1 MSEVIFAPG
10 QRWVSNSEVEL
21 GLGIVKEVS
30 GRRISL
36 LFPAAAEE
44 RTYASDNAPL
54 SRVIYKEHDQIC
66 NQEGVKLTVIARQE
80 INDCLIYL
88 AVTDDGTEL
97 TLHEMDLASEVQFR
111 QPQDRL
117 FAGQIDKNREFD
129 LRLKT
134 LEHHHRLQQSA
145 FFGLSGGRV
154 QLLPHQLYI
163 ASQVGQR
170 YAPRVL
176 LADEVGLGKTIEAGL
191 IMHQLLLTGRV
202 NRVLL
207 MVPDS
212 LLHQWLVEMLRRFN
226 LQFTVM
232 DQERFSEQRE
242 QDADSNPFEAS
253 QLILASVT
261 ELANEA
267 EMRAAV
273 VDCDWDML
281 VIDEAHHLQWSATQ
295 SSAEYLLAE
304 QLAAA
309 IESVLLLTAT
319 PEQLGVA
326 SHFARLRLLDP
337 QRYFDLQLFTEQE
350 QNFQTLSGLLQSLE
364 DCESAAEFSK
374 NTLLNQLLTDYFE
387 SDQIKAL
394 QTAEGFAVEK
404 KKLIADAL
412 DRHGT
417 GRLLFRNTRDTV
429 SGFPERICHSYAL
442 AALTSDEVVTDPL
455 MLIQSERL
463 LGEQW
468 LTQDARVAWLVDWLK
483 QHRQDKVLLIC
494 ARAETAIELEQYF
507 RVQHGCRS
515 AVFHEQMTLVNR
527 DRAAAY
533 FAEEEQGAQ
542 ILFCS
547 ETGSEGRNFQFCQHL
562 VMLDLPL
569 SADLLEQRIGR
580 LDRIGQ
586 KNAVQIHVPYHSGSA
601 QQRLFDWYHQGLNAF
616 EQVAT
621 AASKVS
627 EQLAAPLREALL
639 SADSSVFECLLEQAR
654 ELNNTLTQQLGDGRN
669 WLLERNSF
677 NAEIAASVIEEIE
690 SASRSLELADY
701 MDHVFSAFG
710 VDQQT
715 HSSDSIIIMPGDH
728 MIYHDFPALPED
740 GLTATF
746 HRHKALSREDLAFLS
761 WEHPMVLGAMDL
773 VMHNELGNT
782 AFCTLASERL
792 PVGSLLLE
800 AVFVMRCAAP
810 RHLQIGRYLP
820 ENYLRLLID
829 QRGRN
834 HAESLDALFVS
845 QRAGRIAKNT
855 AQQLVSRA
863 RTQIQDLISHAQ
875 RTAVEQTPQYVE
887 QAKSQMHQQLES
899 ELQRMQQ
906 LARVNP
912 DIRPQELDY
921 LAQSRQ
927 SLEDALTHSQLLLDA
942 IRVIIVTEPS

>member
-1 MSEVIFAPG
+1 MSNVIFAPG
-10 QRWVSNSEVEL
+10 QRWVSNSEAEL
-21 GLGIVKEVS
+21 GLGLVKQVNARS
-30 GRRISL
+30 VSL

-44 RTYASDNAPL
+44 RSYALDNAPL
-54 SRVIYKEHDQIC
+54 SRVIYKQHDSIC
-66 NQEGVKLTVIARQE
+66 NAQGSKFTVIASQE
-80 INDCLIYL
+80 INHCLIYL
-88 AVTDDGTEL
+88 VVTDDGSEQM
-97 TLHEMDLASEVQFR
+97 LHEMDLASEVQFR

-129 LRLKT
+129 LRLTT
-134 LEHHHRLQQSA
+134 LQHHHRLQQSKY
-145 FFGLSGGRV
+145 FGLSGGRV

-207 MVPDS
+207 LVPDS

-226 LQFTVM
+226 LHFSLM
-232 DQERFSEQRE
+232 DHQRFKAQRE
-242 QDADSNPFEAS
+242 HDADSNPFEAS
-253 QLILASVT
+253 QLILASVS
-261 ELANEA
+261 ELAA
-267 EMRAAV
+267 VADMQAAALA
-273 VDCDWDML
+273 CPWDML
-281 VIDEAHHLQWSATQ
+281 VIDEAHHLQWSATH

-309 IESVLLLTAT
+309 IASVLLLTAT

-337 QRYFDLQLFTEQE
+337 QRYFDLQVFTEQA
-350 QNFQTLSGLLQSLE
+350 QNFQTLSGLLQAL
-364 DCESAAEFSK
+364 DNCETAEEFSK
-374 NTLLNQLLTDYFE
+374 HTALEQGLSEYLDPA
-387 SDQIKAL
+387 QIKAL
-394 QTAEGFAVEK
+394 HTSAEFVAQK
-404 KKLIADAL
+404 KTVIADAL

-429 SGFPERICHSYAL
+429 AGFPERQCHGYAL
-442 AALTSDEVVTDPL
+442 APLTQHPPVSDPL
-455 MLIQSERL
+455 LLLQCEQV
-463 LGEQW
+463 LGEHW
-468 LTQDARVAWLVDWLK
+468 LSDDARVAWLLDWLK
-483 QHRQDKVLLIC
+483 QHRHDKVLLIC
-494 ARAETAIELEQYF
+494 ARAETAIELEQLC
-507 RVQHGCRS
+507 RVQHGYRT
-515 AVFHEQMTLVNR
+515 ALFHEQMTLVNR

-533 FAEEEQGAQ
+533 FAEEAQGAQ

-562 VMLDLPL
+562 IMFDLPL

-586 KNAVQIHVPYHSGSA
+586 NDVVHIHVPYHAGSA

-621 AASKVS
+621 AANKVYDL
-627 EQLAAPLREALL
+627 LADELNEALL
-639 SADSSVFECLLEQAR
+639 AEDTRPFERLLQHATALHNSLR
-654 ELNNTLTQQLGDGRN
+654 QQLSDGRN

-677 NAEIAASVIEEIE
+677 DAGIATTVVEEIE
-690 SASRSLELADY
+690 SASRTLELADY

-710 VDQQT
+710 VEQQS
-715 HSSDSIIIMPGDH
+715 HSSDSIIITPGDH
-728 MIYHDFPALPED
+728 MIYHDFPALPDD
-740 GLTATF
+740 GVTATF
-746 HRHKALSREDLAFLS
+746 HRHKALSREDMAFLS

-773 VMHNELGNT
+773 VMHNELGNS
-782 AFCTLASERL
+782 AFCTLASDQL
-792 PVGSLLLE
+792 PAGSLLLE
-800 AVFVMRCAAP
+800 AVFVLRCAAP
-810 RHLQIGRYLP
+810 RYLQVSRYLT
-820 ENYLRLLID
+820 ENYLRVVVD
-829 QRGRN
+829 QQGRN
-834 HAESLDALFVS
+834 LAERLDAQFVS
-845 QRAGRIAKNT
+845 QRAGRIPKNT

-863 RTQIQDLISHAQ
+863 RPHIQELLSHAQ
-875 RTAVEQTPQYVE
+875 QTADEQAPHVIE
-887 QAKSQMHQQLES
+887 QAKSSMHHQLTA

-906 LARVNP
+906 LAKVNP
-912 DIRPQELDY
+912 DIRPQELEY

-927 SLEDALTHSQLLLDA
+927 LLDDALTHSQWVLDA

>member
-1 MSEVIFAPG
+1 M
-10 QRWVSNSEVEL
+10 
-21 GLGIVKEVS
+21 
-30 GRRISL
+30 
-36 LFPAAAEE
+36 LFPAAAEQ
-44 RTYASDNAPL
+44 RTYALDNAPL

-66 NQEGVKLTVIARQE
+66 NAEGVRLTVIACQE
-80 INDCLIYL
+80 INHCLMYL
-88 AVTDDGTEL
+88 AVTGEGSEQ

-117 FAGQIDKNREFD
+117 FAGQIDKNSEFD

-134 LEHHHRLQQSA
+134 LQHQHRLQQSA

-207 MVPDS
+207 LVPDS

-226 LQFTVM
+226 LHFTLM
-232 DQERFSEQRE
+232 DQDRFSAQR
-242 QDADSNPFEAS
+242 QHDVDSNPFEAS
-253 QLILASVT
+253 QLILASVS
-261 ELANEA
+261 ELAA
-267 EMRAAV
+267 VADMQAAALA
-273 VDCDWDML
+273 CPWDML
-281 VIDEAHHLQWSATQ
+281 VIDEAHHLQWSAAQ
-295 SSAEYLLAE
+295 SSAEYMLAE
-304 QLAAA
+304 QLTVA
-309 IESVLLLTAT
+309 IASVLLLTAT

-337 QRYFDLQLFTEQE
+337 QRYFDLQLFTEQA
-350 QNFQTLSGLLQSLE
+350 QNFQTLSSLLQALDSYE
-364 DCESAAEFSK
+364 TAIEFSK
-374 NTLLNQLLTDYFE
+374 NTPLIQGLSDYLE
-387 SDQIKAL
+387 PAQIKAL
-394 QTAEGFAVEK
+394 QTSADFMAQK
-404 KKLIADAL
+404 KTVIANAL

-429 SGFPERICHSYAL
+429 AGFPERQCHGYAL
-442 AALTSDEVVTDPL
+442 AALTQHQTVTDSL
-455 MLIQSERL
+455 MLIQSERV
-463 LGEQW
+463 LGERW
-468 LTQDARVAWLVDWLK
+468 ITEDARVAWLLDWLK

-494 ARAETAIELEQYF
+494 ARAETAIELEHF
-507 RVQHGCRS
+507 CRVQHGCRT
-515 AVFHEQMTLVNR
+515 AVFHEHMTLVNR

-533 FAEEEQGAQ
+533 FAEEEPGAQ

-562 VMLDLPL
+562 IMFDLPL

-586 KNAVQIHVPYHSGSA
+586 KNEVHIHVPYHTGSA

-621 AASKVS
+621 AANKVY
-627 EQLAAPLREALL
+627 EVLADELNDALL
-639 SADSSVFECLLEQAR
+639 AKDNQPFERLLQRAA
-654 ELNNTLTQQLGDGRN
+654 ELHNSLKQQLSDGRN

-677 NAEIAASVIEEIE
+677 DASMAASVVEEIE

-710 VDQQT
+710 VEQQS
-715 HSSDSIIIMPGDH
+715 HSSDSIIITPGDH
-728 MIYHDFPALPED
+728 MVYHDFPALPED
-740 GLTATF
+740 GVTATF
-746 HRHKALSREDLAFLS
+746 HRHKALSREDMAFLS

-782 AFCTLASERL
+782 AFCTLGSDRL
-792 PVGSLLLE
+792 PAGSLLLE
-800 AVFVMRCAAP
+800 AVFVLRCAAP
-810 RHLQIGRYLP
+810 RHLQVGRYLP
-820 ENYLRLLID
+820 ESYLRLLID
-829 QRGRN
+829 QRGQN
-834 HAESLDALFVS
+834 HAEYLDAQSVS
-845 QRAGRIAKNT
+845 QSAGRIPKNT

-863 RTQIQDLISHAQ
+863 RTQIQDLIAHAQ
-875 RTAVEQTPQYVE
+875 RTADAQTAHSIE
-887 QAKSQMHQQLES
+887 QAKSAMHHQLSS

-906 LARVNP
+906 LAKVNP
-912 DIRPQELDY
+912 DIRAQELEY

-927 SLEDALTHSQLLLDA
+927 LLDDALTHSQRVLDA